1 MNKTFAI
8 IGSGGYIAK
17 RHKEAIK
24 RIGGNIVADYDPLLP
39 NTTPPKYLFGY
50 KFDYLVICSP
60 SDTHY
65 EYIKMGLEN
74 NKKIICEKPAFL
86 PWQPIIDNNDINIVL
101 QYRFLRLKDYMKNP
115 TKVKVKMV
123 RDKKY
128 LKSSKMDSRK
138 TGGIFFN
145 LFVHYI
151 DLALQYNCDFDGY
164 VSTEGEQYRLVES
177 GNKDYDL
184 DSIPAEDL
192 YERMYKKIVNE
203 DKGVK
208 PKDIMYL
215 RWWLE
220 RHSEIFGYGQEI
232 VNSSGV
238 FIKSKF

>member
-1 MNKTFAI
+1 MNKTFAM
-8 IGSGGYIAK
+8 IGAGGYIAK
-17 RHKEAIK
+17 RHREAIN
-24 RIGGNIVADYDPLLP
+24 RIDGLIVIDYDPIYSNLKKP
-39 NTTPPKYLFGY
+39 QDIFKWN
-50 KFDYLVICSP
+50 FDYLVICSP
-60 SDTHY
+60 SNTHY
-65 EYIKMGLEN
+65 DYIKMGLDHG
-74 NKKIICEKPAFL
+74 KKIICEKPAFL

-101 QYRFLRLKDYMKNP
+101 QYRFLRLENYVKKP
-115 TKVKVKMV
+115 EVVKVKMV

-128 LKSSKMDSRK
+128 LKSAKMDSRL

-151 DLALQYNCDFDGY
+151 DLALQYNCDFEGY
-164 VSTEGEQYRLVES
+164 ISTEGEQYRYIENAKS
-177 GNKDYDL
+177 SYDL

-220 RHSEIFGYGQEI
+220 RHSEIFGYGNEA
-232 VNSSGV
+232 VNTGIY
-238 FIKSKF
+238 IKSKF

>member
-1 MNKTFAI
+1 MRKTFGM
-8 IGSGGYIAK
+8 IGSMGYIAK

-24 RIGGNIVADYDPLLP
+24 RIGGTIEAEYDPFLS
-39 NTTPPKYLFGY
+39 KYQYPEDIFMAD
-50 KFDYLVICSP
+50 FDYLVICSP
-60 SDTHY
+60 SNTHY
-65 EYIKMGLEN
+65 DYIKMGLDAG
-74 NKKIICEKPAFL
+74 KKIICEKPAFL

-101 QYRFLRLKDYMKNP
+101 QYRFLRLENY
-115 TKVKVKMV
+115 VKKPEAVRVNMV

-128 LKSSKMDSRK
+128 LKSSKMDSRL

-151 DLALQYNCDFDGY
+151 DLALQYNCIFEGEI
-164 VSTEGEQYRLVES
+164 STEGSQYRIVS
-177 GNKDYDL
+177 NSRYNYDL

-192 YERMYKKIVNE
+192 YTRMYKKIVNE

-220 RHSEIFGYGQEI
+220 RHSEIFGYGMDAINTKI
-232 VNSSGV
+232 V
-238 FIKSKF
+238 IKPNF

>member
-17 RHKEAIK
+17 RHKEAIN
-24 RIGGNIVADYDPLLP
+24 RIDGKIVIDYDPIYSNLQYP
-39 NTTPPKYLFGY
+39 HHIFKSDF
-50 KFDYLVICSP
+50 KYLVICSP
-60 SDTHY
+60 SNTHY
-65 EYIKMGLEN
+65 DYIKMGLEN
-74 NKKIICEKPAFL
+74 GKKIICEKPAFL
-86 PWQPIIDNNDINIVL
+86 PWQPIIDNNDINVVL
-101 QYRFLRLKDYMKNP
+101 QYRFLRLKDHIKNP

-128 LKSSKMDSRK
+128 LKSSKMDSRL

-151 DLALQYNCDFDGY
+151 DLALQYDCDF
-164 VSTEGEQYRLVES
+164 EGFVETTGKQYRLVEGGKS
-177 GNKDYDL
+177 DYNL

-192 YERMYKKIVNE
+192 YERMYKKIVND

-220 RHSEIFGYGQEI
+220 RHSEIFGYGKEI
-232 VNSSGV
+232 VNSAGV